1 MLAVA
6 EQSETKIRRIPHP
19 SNESPTIASVAER
32 KESLP
37 STKALLRGEAERRNK
52 QTVLRTVGR
61 DSQDP
66 SSLHLS
72 PNMPDA
78 RL

>member
-1 MLAVA
+1 LQLPNNLKM
-6 EQSETKIRRIPHP
+6 KIRRIPHP

-37 STKALLRGEAERRNK
+37 SAKALLRGEAERRNK

-66 SSLHLS
+66 SSLRLS